1 MVAQQMPTRRVMKHL
16 TLVAVGDSDLPL
28 IMVDALVAARYDLA
42 IAAMQH
48 GVVVVRLEAEK
59 QAREWEWGKRR
70 LLHRA

>member
-16 TLVAVGDSDLPL
+16 TVVAVGDSDLPL

-59 QAREWEWGKRR
+59 QAREWGKRR